1 MKKLLLIDANSLIH
15 RCFHALPPLTNKKG
29 EPTGA
34 LYGVSTILLKIL
46 QTKKP
51 DFAAALFDRPE
62 PTLRKQKF
70 AEYKIHRPPTPNE
83 LVLQIN
89 KAHQLF
95 ESFSIKTL
103 ELIGYEADDLIG
115 TLSQKF
121 KNEVQVII
129 LTGDLDTLQLVE
141 NQKVIVET
149 FKKGISQTVSY
160 NEEKVKERYDG
171 LSPAQ
176 LVDYKALV
184 GDPSDNIPGVSG
196 IGPKS
201 ATEILKKYQTLENFL
216 EKGKKEKVYE
226 KIANNKKIAL
236 LSKELATINTAVPLE
251 IKLEDLTFAPRLSKI
266 EEFFKE
272 NDFNSLIKRINL
284 EEETPSKISSKENQF
299 QKTLFLKEDQ
309 KPKKK
314 EVVFLDK
321 ESLAQNPKDFLDKE
335 KVKVGYHLKEII
347 KQQPIALP
355 FFDVKIALELL
366 EIKTQTWQEAS
377 QKTLKE
383 KNLPEKEFLSRIYP
397 WLLEK
402 INLAGLNKI
411 FFEIEMPLI
420 PVIAEMEKN
429 GVLIDLKKLKEIQKK
444 INQEVLKKEKEILKE
459 MGEEINLNSPKQ
471 LLGYF
476 HKKGIKITSTAAE
489 KLEKIASHYPLAQK
503 ILDYREI
510 FKLKTTYL
518 DPLEN
523 LIQED
528 GRLHPTF
535 LQLGAATGRLSC
547 QNPNLQNIPQESSWA
562 PLIRSVFRAPEDFL
576 LASFDYSQIELRV
589 LAHLSQDKN
598 MIEAFI
604 KDEDIHT
611 LTAQKI
617 FGVKKEE
624 VTPHQRR
631 LAKTLNFGMIYGMG
645 YRALA
650 QTAKISAQEAKEFIK
665 KYFQQFPSIKDWQ
678 AEILKYCRQNE
689 ISVNINGR
697 FRSLPY
703 INSPNQFLASQAERE
718 ALNMPTQSLA
728 ADILKLAMIK
738 VFSYLQENQLASKIK
753 IILSIHDELIF
764 EVKKEL
770 AQEKY
775 LKKIKEIMES
785 AYSLRVP
792 LKVRIKTGENW
803 GQLE

>member
-34 LYGVSTILLKIL
+34 LYGVSAILLKIL

-89 KAHQLF
+89 NAHQLF

-121 KNEVQVII
+121 KNEAQVII

-201 ATEILKKYQTLENFL
+201 ATEILKKYQTLEKFL

-226 KIANNKKIAL
+226 KIADNKKIAL

-251 IKLEDLTFAPRLSKI
+251 IKLEDLTFAPQLSKI

-284 EEETPSKISSKENQF
+284 EETPSKISSKENQF

-309 KPKKK
+309 KLKKK

-335 KVKVGYHLKEII
+335 KIKVGYHLKEII
-347 KQQPIALP
+347 KQQPIAPP

-383 KNLPEKEFLSRIYP
+383 KNFSEKEFLSRIYP

-459 MGEEINLNSPKQ
+459 VGEEINLNSPKQ

-518 DPLEN
+518 DPLES

-562 PLIRSVFRAPEDFL
+562 PLIRSVFKAPEDFL

>member
-689 ISVNINGR
+689 IFVNINGR

>member
-420 PVIAEMEKN
+420 PVIAEMEKKW
-429 GVLIDLKKLKEIQKK
+429 G
-444 INQEVLKKEKEILKE
+444 
-459 MGEEINLNSPKQ
+459 
-471 LLGYF
+471 
-476 HKKGIKITSTAAE
+476 
-489 KLEKIASHYPLAQK
+489 
-503 ILDYREI
+503 
-510 FKLKTTYL
+510 
-518 DPLEN
+518 
-523 LIQED
+523 
-528 GRLHPTF
+528 
-535 LQLGAATGRLSC
+535 
-547 QNPNLQNIPQESSWA
+547 
-562 PLIRSVFRAPEDFL
+562 
-576 LASFDYSQIELRV
+576 FD
-589 LAHLSQDKN
+589 
-598 MIEAFI
+598 
-604 KDEDIHT
+604 
-611 LTAQKI
+611 
-617 FGVKKEE
+617 
-624 VTPHQRR
+624 
-631 LAKTLNFGMIYGMG
+631 
-645 YRALA
+645 
-650 QTAKISAQEAKEFIK
+650 
-665 KYFQQFPSIKDWQ
+665 
-678 AEILKYCRQNE
+678 
-689 ISVNINGR
+689 
-697 FRSLPY
+697 
-703 INSPNQFLASQAERE
+703 
-718 ALNMPTQSLA
+718 
-728 ADILKLAMIK
+728 
-738 VFSYLQENQLASKIK
+738 
-753 IILSIHDELIF
+753 
-764 EVKKEL
+764 
-770 AQEKY
+770 
-775 LKKIKEIMES
+775 
-785 AYSLRVP
+785 
-792 LKVRIKTGENW
+792 
-803 GQLE
+803 

>member
-34 LYGVSTILLKIL
+34 LYGVSAILLKIL

-121 KNEVQVII
+121 KNEAQVII

-226 KIANNKKIAL
+226 KIADNKKIAL

-459 MGEEINLNSPKQ
+459 VGEEINLNSPKQ

-562 PLIRSVFRAPEDFL
+562 PLIRSVFKAPEDFL

>member
-34 LYGVSTILLKIL
+34 LYGVSAILLKIL

-89 KAHQLF
+89 NAHQLF

-121 KNEVQVII
+121 KNEAQVII

-201 ATEILKKYQTLENFL
+201 ATEILKKYQTLEKFL

-226 KIANNKKIAL
+226 KIADNKKIAL

-251 IKLEDLTFAPRLSKI
+251 IKLEDLTFAPQLSKI

-309 KPKKK
+309 KLKKK

-335 KVKVGYHLKEII
+335 KIKVGYHLKEII
-347 KQQPIALP
+347 KQQPIAPP

-383 KNLPEKEFLSRIYP
+383 KNFSEKEFLSRIYP

-459 MGEEINLNSPKQ
+459 VGEEINLNSPKQ

-518 DPLEN
+518 DPLES

-562 PLIRSVFRAPEDFL
+562 PLIRSVFKAPEDFL